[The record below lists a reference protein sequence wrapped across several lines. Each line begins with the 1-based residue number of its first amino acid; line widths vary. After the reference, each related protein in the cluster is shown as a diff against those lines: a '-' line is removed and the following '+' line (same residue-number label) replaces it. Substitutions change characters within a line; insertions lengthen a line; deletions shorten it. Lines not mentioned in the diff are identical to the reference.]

1 MGRILLDGMRMIVP
15 KKVLSLIIHSEHQKQ
30 PGVVKIKP
38 KWKDPQIGDEEIH
51 LCPGIGDAYEMVDCN
66 MQTNYVHSLPK
77 VLSKHESGCRF
88 ALIFF

>member
-1 MGRILLDGMRMIVP
+1 MACMRMIVP
-15 KKVLSLIIHSEHQKQ
+15 KKVLSLIIHSEHWKQ
-30 PGVVKIKP
+30 PCVVMIKP

-51 LCPGIGDAYEMVDCN
+51 LCPGIGDAYKMDGN

-77 VLSKHESGCRF
+77 VLSKHESGRRF